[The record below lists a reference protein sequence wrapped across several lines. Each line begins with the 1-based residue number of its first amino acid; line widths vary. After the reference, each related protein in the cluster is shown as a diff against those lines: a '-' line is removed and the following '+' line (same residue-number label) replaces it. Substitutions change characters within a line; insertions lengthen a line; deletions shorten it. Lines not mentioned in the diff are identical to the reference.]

1 MQSYFFTKQRWLNW
15 GFAILLALFGIL
27 VANHQV
33 DTNLHHHENHHCQQ
47 FQSFSS
53 GICINVTSPPV
64 IPQLIICSLFS
75 IVENSS
81 PLNITVHSRAPPTPS
96 IL

>member
-53 GICINVTSPPV
+53 GVSAKVVPPPV
-64 IPQLIICSLFS
+64 IPQLIISSLFS
-75 IVENSS
+75 IVENLS
-81 PLNITVHSRAPPTPS
+81 PLSITVHSRAPPSHS

>member
-1 MQSYFFTKQRWLNW
+1 MQSYVFTKQRWLNW

-33 DTNLHHHENHHCQQ
+33 DTNLHHHEDHHCQQ

-53 GICINVTSPPV
+53 GISITSAYLPI
-64 IPQLIICSLFS
+64 IPQRIITSLFS
-75 IVENSS
+75 IVENSL
-81 PLNITVHSRAPPTPS
+81 PLSITVPSRAPPAHA
-96 IL
+96 II